1 MKTLDII
8 GLTIFILIFLSLI
21 DRWYFR
27 KIVIITREKID
38 NERFKIQ
45 AKTYSFF
52 NLLKVDFEYIELD
65 NKFYSIT
72 QKSAFD
78 KTKTVS
84 TEEVEPRFMK
94 KALLKYKLE
103 NGINN

>member
-1 MKTLDII
+1 MKTSDII
-8 GLTIFILIFLSLI
+8 ILIIFALIFLSLV

-27 KIVIITREKID
+27 KIVIFSREKID

-45 AKTYSFF
+45 AKTYIFF
-52 NLLKVDFEYIELD
+52 NLLSADFEYIEFD
-65 NKFYSIT
+65 NKFYSVM
-72 QKSAFD
+72 KESAFS
-78 KTKTVS
+78 KRKIVS

-103 NGINN
+103 NGLND

>member
-1 MKTLDII
+1 MKTFDII

-27 KIVIITREKID
+27 KIVIVSREKID

-45 AKTYSFF
+45 AKTYAFF
-52 NLLKVDFEYIELD
+52 NILKADFEYIEFD
-65 NKFYSIT
+65 NKFYSVM

-84 TEEVEPRFMK
+84 TEEVQPRIMK

-103 NGINN
+103 NGL